1 MSSVFENEVIK
12 AIKERRSVRS
22 FLPTQVEEE
31 KIKLLLEAAIFAP
44 SAVNGQPWFFTVVQ
58 NLDILNKMNQEI
70 RNIMLQSSDENLKKS
85 ASKEDFNVFHN
96 APVAI
101 IVSGKEN
108 SQSAQIDCAA
118 ATQNILLAAKSLGL
132 ATCWIGFVGMLFSSP
147 KAQDYIELLKI
158 PEGYKPLWAIALGY
172 TENYPQTVPE
182 RKWNVVEWIK

>member
-12 AIKERRSVRS
+12 VIKERRSVRN
-22 FLPTQVEEE
+22 FLPTQVEED

-58 NLDILNKMNQEI
+58 NIEILNKINQEI
-70 RNIMLQSSDENLKKS
+70 RNIILQSSDENLKKF

-96 APVAI
+96 APTAI

-108 SQSAQIDCAA
+108 SQSAQVDCAA

-132 ATCWIGFVGMLFSSP
+132 ASCWIGFVGILFSNS
-147 KAQDYIELLKI
+147 KVQDYIKLLKI

-172 TENYPQTVPE
+172 TENYPQTAPE
-182 RKWNVVEWIK
+182 RNWNVVEWVK